1 MPKFGKR
8 SRTALSTCDESLQRL
23 FNEVIK
29 HIDCSV
35 LEGHRDED
43 KQNEYHKEGKSKL
56 KFPDGR
62 HNASPSCAVD
72 VTPYPV
78 DWDDRERQTLFAGFV
93 MGVARCMGI
102 GVRWGGDWDGD
113 FLVQDNKFDDFPHFE
128 LTKKDLY
135 RISYKKQV
143 KARAEEL
150 KTKMAAEAKKASAKP
165 VAKKKVKDGKKE

>member
-8 SRTALSTCDESLQRL
+8 SRQALATCDESLQRL

-35 LEGHRDED
+35 LEGHRNED
-43 KQNEYHKEGKSKL
+43 KQNEYYKEGKSKL

-62 HNASPSCAVD
+62 HNASPSNAVD

-78 DWDDRERQTLFAGFV
+78 DWADRERQTLFAGFV
-93 MGVARCMGI
+93 MGMARSMGI
-102 GVRWGGDWDGD
+102 GIRWGGDWDGD

-128 LTKKDLY
+128 LTSKDLY
-135 RISYKKQV
+135 KISNDKKA
-143 KARAEEL
+143 KLREEEL
-150 KTKMAAEAKKASAKP
+150 KKKMAAEAKKASAKP
-165 VAKKKVKDGKKE
+165 VAKKKVKNGKKR